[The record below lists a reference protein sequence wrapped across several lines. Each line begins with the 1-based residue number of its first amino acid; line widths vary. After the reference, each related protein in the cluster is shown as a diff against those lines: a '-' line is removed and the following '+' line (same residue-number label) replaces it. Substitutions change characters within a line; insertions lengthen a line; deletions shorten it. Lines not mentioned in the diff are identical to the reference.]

1 MEIAFI
7 LSYPRIVP
15 TDGIVSQA
23 YAWKNGLEQL
33 GHTVTLINMWETQNW
48 TKYNAIVFFGFSEY
62 MRETVNVLSKIN
74 PNLILA
80 PIFDPNYSKLTLSTY
95 AHWGND
101 FLRLSNHYHALYK
114 AKGLFKRFLVRSE
127 FEKVYLSDVFNIKKE
142 LCKIVPLAYQVSPTL
157 QNSQR
162 EDFCLHI
169 SLLCDQRKNVKRLI
183 DASIKYNFQL
193 KLCGVLRNT
202 EEEQLLSSWI
212 SDHSNIEYLGYVTKE
227 KMIELYSK
235 AKVFALP
242 SIYEGVGIVALDA
255 AAMGCDIVITKLG
268 GPKEYYHGK
277 AIEVDPYNTDEIGIA
292 VKELIDGKT
301 FQPELSELI
310 HEKYSTATLSELLSQ
325 TINNAIHEN

>member
-15 TDGIVSQA
+15 TDGIASQA

-33 GHTVTLINMWETQNW
+33 GHTVTLINMWETHNW
-48 TKYNAIVFFGFSEY
+48 TQFNAIVFFGFSEY

-80 PIFDPNYSKLTLSTY
+80 PIFDPNFNKLTLSTY

-101 FLRLSNHYHALYK
+101 LLHLSNHYHALYK
-114 AKGLFKRFLVRSE
+114 AKGLFKLFLVRSE
-127 FEKVYLSDVFNIKKE
+127 FEKAYLSDVFNIKKE
-142 LCKIVPLAYQVSPTL
+142 LCKIVPLAYQVSPASL
-157 QNSQR
+157 SSQR

-183 DASIKYNFQL
+183 EASIKYNFQL
-193 KLCGVLRNT
+193 KLCGVLRNN
-202 EEEQLLSSWI
+202 EERQLLSSWI
-212 SDHSNIEYLGYVTKE
+212 KGHQNIEYLGYISKE

-268 GPKEYYHGK
+268 GPKEYYNK
-277 AIEVDPYNTDEIGIA
+277 YAKTVDPYNIDDIGFAI
-292 VKELIDGKT
+292 KSFLSGET
-301 FQPELSELI
+301 NQPQLSEYIKNNYNFLKLSKLL
-310 HEKYSTATLSELLSQ
+310 ESTL
-325 TINNAIHEN
+325 NNI